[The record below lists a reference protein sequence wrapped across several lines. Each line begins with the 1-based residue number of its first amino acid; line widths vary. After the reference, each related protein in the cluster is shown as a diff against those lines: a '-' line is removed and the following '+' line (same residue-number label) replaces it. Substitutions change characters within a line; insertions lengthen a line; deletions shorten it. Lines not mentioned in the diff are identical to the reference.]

1 MQCHYVTIIIF
12 EIKGA
17 QFFLNF
23 KTLKKKLSNL
33 MQLFF
38 LNDHLNGFWM
48 GHNKHLFQKGVLNVP
63 KF

>member
-23 KTLKKKLSNL
+23 KKIIIQFNAV
-33 MQLFF
+33 FF
-38 LNDHLNGFWM
+38 FNDHLNGFWM